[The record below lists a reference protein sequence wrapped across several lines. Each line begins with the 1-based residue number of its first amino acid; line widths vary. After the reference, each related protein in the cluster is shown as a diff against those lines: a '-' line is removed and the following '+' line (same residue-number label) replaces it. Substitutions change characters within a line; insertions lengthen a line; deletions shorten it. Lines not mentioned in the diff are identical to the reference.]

1 MTRPTTRLT
10 AALGAVALAAGL
22 SGCASIA
29 GVTDAPTA
37 TVGGALAASQAQA
50 LAAQVVQTAQKAAAA
65 PGADGDALR
74 DTVYTGDALVAAKAD
89 AKLAPTLTQEQK
101 NALTLTAAA
110 PTVLAVSSGEAY
122 PRVMVVQT
130 TRATSGLPVLSLLTT
145 PDARTPFK
153 IAVGA
158 PMLPSSEVP
167 AFDQLTQGAPVLGD
181 DATGLATD
189 PEKLLAAYAASLS
202 FPAPAAAAADPPFGD
217 DAFAARLRQSA
228 KAQNDAL
235 SGVGTFTQQHQAK
248 DVVGGLRLAGGKGA
262 LVFAVMTRKDT
273 LLNRTQGT
281 ITPSPQ
287 FQALTGLTSIK
298 AEAVQ
303 DSLELVLFVVPDS
316 GRAQVV
322 GAEEHLV
329 SASGT

>member
-1 MTRPTTRLT
+1 MTRSTRLT
-10 AALGAVALAAGL
+10 AALGALALTAGL

-29 GVTDAPTA
+29 GVTDVPTA

-65 PGADGDALR
+65 PGADGDPLR
-74 DTVYTGDALVAAKAD
+74 ETAYTGDALVAAKAD
-89 AKLAPTLTQEQK
+89 AKLASTLSQDQK
-101 NALTLTAAA
+101 DALTLTAAA

-130 TRATSGLPVLSLLTT
+130 TRAKSGLPVLSLLTT

-153 IAVGA
+153 IAVSA

-167 AFDQLTQGAPVLGD
+167 AFDQLTKGAPVLGD
-181 DATGLATD
+181 DATGLAVD
-189 PEKLLAAYAASLS
+189 PEKLLAAYAASLA
-202 FPAPAAAAADPPFGD
+202 FPAPTAAADAPFGD
-217 DAFAARLRQSA
+217 DAFAAKLKQSA

>member
-1 MTRPTTRLT
+1 MTRHRARLT
-10 AALGAVALAAGL
+10 AALGALALAAGL
-22 SGCASIA
+22 AGCTSIA

-37 TVGGALAASQAQA
+37 TVGGVVSAAQAQTLAAR
-50 LAAQVVQTAQKAAAA
+50 VVQTAQQAAAA

-74 DTVYTGDALVAAKAD
+74 DTAFTGDALVSAKAD

-101 NALTLTAAA
+101 DALTLTGAV
-110 PTVLAVSSGEAY
+110 PTVLAVSSGDAY

-130 TRATSGLPVLSLLTT
+130 TRAKSGLPVLSLLTT

-153 IAVGA
+153 IAVSA

-167 AFDQLTQGAPVLGD
+167 AFDQLTTGAPVLGD
-181 DATGLATD
+181 DASGLAVD
-189 PEKLLAAYAASLS
+189 PDKLLAAYAASLA
-202 FPAPAAAAADPPFGD
+202 FPAPAATTDRPFSD
-217 DAFAARLRQSA
+217 DAFAATLRQAA

-235 SGVGTFTQQHQAK
+235 SGVGSFTQQHQAK

-262 LVFAVMTRKDT
+262 LVFTVMTRKDT

-287 FQALTGLTSIK
+287 FQALTGLTTIK

-303 DSLELVLFVVPDS
+303 DSVEMVLFVVPDS
-316 GRAQVV
+316 GQAQVV

>member
-1 MTRPTTRLT
+1 
-10 AALGAVALAAGL
+10 
-22 SGCASIA
+22 
-29 GVTDAPTA
+29 
-37 TVGGALAASQAQA
+37 
-50 LAAQVVQTAQKAAAA
+50 
-65 PGADGDALR
+65 
-74 DTVYTGDALVAAKAD
+74 
-89 AKLAPTLTQEQK
+89 
-101 NALTLTAAA
+101 
-110 PTVLAVSSGEAY
+110 
-122 PRVMVVQT
+122 
-130 TRATSGLPVLSLLTT
+130 
-145 PDARTPFK
+145 
-153 IAVGA
+153 
-158 PMLPSSEVP
+158 MLPSSEVP

-189 PEKLLAAYAASLS
+189 PEKLLAAYAASLA
-202 FPAPAAAAADPPFGD
+202 FPAPAAGADPPFGD
-217 DAFAARLRQSA
+217 DAFAAKLKQSA

>member
-1 MTRPTTRLT
+1 MRSRRAPRLV
-10 AALGAVALAAGL
+10 AALGTVALAAGL

-37 TVGGALAASQAQA
+37 TVGGVLSAAQAQSLAAR
-50 LAAQVVQTAQKAAAA
+50 VVQTAQQAAEA
-65 PGADGDALR
+65 PGSDGDALR
-74 DTVYTGDALVAAKAD
+74 DTAYTGDALVAAKAD
-89 AKLAPTLTQEQK
+89 AKLASTLTQDQK
-101 NALTLTAAA
+101 DALTLTTAA
-110 PTVLAVSSGEAY
+110 PSVLAVSSGDSY

-130 TRATSGLPVLSLLTT
+130 TRAKSGLPVLSLLTT

-153 IAVGA
+153 IAVSA

-167 AFDQLTQGAPVLGD
+167 AFDQMTQGAPVLGD
-181 DATGLATD
+181 SASGLAVD
-189 PEKLLAAYAASLS
+189 PDQLLAAYAASLA
-202 FPAPAAAAADPPFGD
+202 FPAPAAAADRSFTD
-217 DAFAARLRQSA
+217 DAFAAKLRQAA
-228 KAQNDAL
+228 KAQSDAL
-235 SGVGTFTQQHQAK
+235 SGVGSFTQQHQAK

-262 LVFAVMTRKDT
+262 LVFTVLTRKDT

-287 FQALTGLTSIK
+287 FQALTGLTTIK

-303 DSLELVLFVVPDS
+303 DSLEMVLFVIPGS
-316 GRAQVV
+316 GQAQVV